1 MPQKPYTA
9 TWLCVLAT
17 LTALGPFSIDMYLS
31 ALPSM
36 AKDLHVTTS
45 NIASTLPAYFMGL
58 AFGQLIYGPLTDHFG
73 RRKPLFF
80 GLMLYVLSSLVC
92 VFATQLETLILAR
105 IAQALG
111 GCVGVVV
118 ARSAIRDR
126 LEGAEAAQAFSSLM
140 AVQGLAPVLAPLF
153 GSVVLAYFEWRAI
166 FICLFSLGTIALIF
180 SWFHFPETLPKARRK
195 KHTVYSA
202 LHGYVALIRDAGF
215 IIPSVASGLLMGLMF
230 TYINSASEL
239 FIDKLHASTG
249 FFSVLFSINAFGLVI
264 VANINRILSKT
275 YPPLLLLKCGGGLQ
289 FLATLFLLF
298 IAFSNQ
304 VSITT
309 LMVGLFF
316 IVACVGL
323 VAPNATVLALAS
335 QGQQAG
341 QASALLGALQFFF
354 GLISGAILAILP
366 LDLIH
371 NMTLIMLLYSAVGV
385 GLIWKITPLNHTR

>member
-1 MPQKPYTA
+1 MQQKPYTT

-36 AKDLHVTTS
+36 ATDLHVTTS

-58 AFGQLIYGPLTDHFG
+58 AFGQLIYGPITDHFG
-73 RRKPLFF
+73 RRKPLFI
-80 GLMLYVLSSLVC
+80 GLALYIIASLVC
-92 VFATQLETLILAR
+92 VFATQLEVLFISR
-105 IAQALG
+105 VAQALG

-118 ARSAIRDR
+118 ARSAIRDC

-166 FICLFSLGTIALIF
+166 FGALFALGAIALIL
-180 SWFHFPETLPKARRK
+180 SWFQFPETLPPARRK
-195 KHTVYSA
+195 KHTFTSA
-202 LHGYVALIRDAGF
+202 LKGYAELAKDQSF
-215 IIPSVASGLLMGLMF
+215 IVPAVASGLLMGLMF

-239 FIDKLHASTG
+239 FIEQLHTSTG
-249 FFSVLFSINAFGLVI
+249 LFSVLFSINAFGLVI
-264 VANINRILSKT
+264 VANMNRVLSKK
-275 YPPLLLLKCGGGLQ
+275 YLPLQLLKFGAAVQLI
-289 FLATLFLLF
+289 ATLFLLA
-298 IAFSNQ
+298 IAFLGF

-309 LMVGLFF
+309 LMLGLFF
-316 IVACVGL
+316 MVACVGF

-335 QGQQAG
+335 QGQRAG

-366 LDLIH
+366 LDLMH
-371 NMTLIMLLYSAVGV
+371 DMTLVMLTYCVIGIM
-385 GLIWKITPLNHTR
+385 LIWKIRG

>member
-1 MPQKPYTA
+1 MQQKPYTT

-36 AKDLHVTTS
+36 AKDLHVTTTS
-45 NIASTLPAYFMGL
+45 IASTLPAYFMGL

-73 RRKPLFF
+73 RRKPLFI
-80 GLMLYVLSSLVC
+80 GLALYILASLVC
-92 VFATQLETLILAR
+92 VFATQLEVLIIAR
-105 IAQALG
+105 VAQALG

-153 GSVVLAYFEWRAI
+153 GSLVLAYFDWRAI
-166 FICLFSLGTIALIF
+166 FGFLFALGAIAFIF
-180 SWFHFPETLPKARRK
+180 SWFQFPETLPASRRK
-195 KHTVYSA
+195 KHTFSSA
-202 LHGYVALIRDAGF
+202 IKGYIELVQDSRF

-239 FIDKLHASTG
+239 FIDQLHTSTA
-249 FFSVLFSINAFGLVI
+249 LFSILFSVNAFGLVI
-264 VANINRILSKT
+264 VANINRILSKKHA
-275 YPPLLLLKCGGGLQ
+275 PLQLLKFGGTTQLV
-289 FLATLFLLF
+289 ATLFLLA
-298 IAFSNQ
+298 IAFLGQ
-304 VSITT
+304 VSIIT
-309 LMVGLFF
+309 LMFGLFF
-316 IVACVGL
+316 MVACVGF

-335 QGQQAG
+335 QGQRAG

-354 GLISGAILAILP
+354 GLISGAVLTVLP
-366 LDLIH
+366 LDLMH
-371 NMTLIMLLYSAVGV
+371 NMTLIMLVYCMIGV
-385 GLIWKITPLNHTR
+385 LLIWKIRG